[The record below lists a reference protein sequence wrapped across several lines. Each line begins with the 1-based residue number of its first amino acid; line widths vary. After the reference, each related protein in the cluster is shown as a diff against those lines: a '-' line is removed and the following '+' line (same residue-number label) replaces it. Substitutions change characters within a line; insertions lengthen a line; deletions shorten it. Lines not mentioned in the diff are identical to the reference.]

1 MKRAVCVWLA
11 SLMGLVLGAVSSPQ
25 AVAAEQPNI
34 VFFLVDDFGAR
45 DLTCYGSSLHQ
56 TPHMDRLAAE
66 GMRFTDAYAA
76 YPRCVPS
83 RQAIFSGK

>member
-11 SLMGLVLGAVSSPQ
+11 SFMGLVLGAVSSSH

-45 DLTCYGSSLHQ
+45 DLTCYGS
-56 TPHMDRLAAE
+56 
-66 GMRFTDAYAA
+66 
-76 YPRCVPS
+76 
-83 RQAIFSGK
+83 